1 MLPVSGFSVEELS
14 GSIADIGSMMLF
26 IPGTVLI
33 IDFKLAPVMLLFA
46 AAHYK
51 FGERPGKYLL

>member
-1 MLPVSGFSVEELS
+1 MLPGFRFSVEELS
-14 GSIADIGSMMLF
+14 CSLADMCNMMLF
-26 IPGTVLI
+26 ISGAVLL

-51 FGERPGKYLL
+51 SGDLPGKYLL